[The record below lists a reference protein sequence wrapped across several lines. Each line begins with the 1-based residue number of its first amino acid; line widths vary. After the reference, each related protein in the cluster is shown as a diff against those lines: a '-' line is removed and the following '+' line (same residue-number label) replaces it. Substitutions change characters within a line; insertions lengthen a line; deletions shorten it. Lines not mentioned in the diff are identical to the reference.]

1 MKSDL
6 TDIELEVIADYDQV
20 LIGNLRNIDPF
31 YFANKTQEA
40 NQATALMVI
49 QYAVENYLKWSPQK
63 MYASLTIDVMNKW
76 RLTPL
81 LKYVQFPV
89 DLNKEKYVR
98 YLACMIYPNVIACNE
113 MDMCLEAYQR
123 ALEDR
128 TRKMPKDFYR
138 GPRAMDYICACLHYL
153 IDNYTNFKSLE
164 EAYEFFG
171 TTKCL
176 KFLRDYKLCSY
187 IKEQFEAPIVPFYVQ
202 CPKEQQIPLLF
213 HYYRFWTVFAD
224 AMEQGN
230 AMRELRAALRA
241 DNRNRVNG
249 GIRRA

>member
-1 MKSDL
+1 MKTDL

-31 YFANKTQEA
+31 YFMNKTQEA

-49 QYAVENYLKWSPQK
+49 QYAIENYLKWSPSK

-81 LKYVQFPV
+81 LKYVQFPI
-89 DLNKEKYVR
+89 DLNKEKYIR
-98 YLACMIYPNVIACNE
+98 YLAHMIYPETIHCTEA
-113 MDMCLEAYQR
+113 DICLEVYQR

-128 TRKMPKDFYR
+128 NRKMPKDFFR
-138 GPRAMDYICACLHYL
+138 GPRAMDYICYCLRYL
-153 IDNYTNFKSLE
+153 IDNYANFKSPE

-176 KFLRDYKLCSY
+176 RFLRKYKLNSY
-187 IKEQFEAPIVPFYVQ
+187 IKEQFEAPIVPFYAL

-224 AMEQGN
+224 VSEQCE

-241 DNRNRVNG
+241 NEKIG
-249 GIRRA
+249 GTSNA